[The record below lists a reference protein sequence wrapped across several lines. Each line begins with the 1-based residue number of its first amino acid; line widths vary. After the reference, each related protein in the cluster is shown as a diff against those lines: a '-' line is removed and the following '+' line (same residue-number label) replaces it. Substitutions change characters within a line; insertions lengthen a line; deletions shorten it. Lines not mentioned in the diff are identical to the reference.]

1 MLEIKFHKNEDTI
14 KQLRFMLLKIKEEDI
29 S

>member
-14 KQLRFMLLKIKEEDI
+14 KQLRFMLSKIKEEDL